1 MTVAFIGSAAAVL
14 NYRPT
19 NTPISSVTGI
29 YVAGPL
35 DQINTWVAQWGL
47 ALQALGGTILA
58 ICAVLVGIKL
68 GAKSVTSNG
77 TSSGHREAVGAIF
90 GLAIAGI
97 LIGAA
102 LLIVPMLIGVGSN
115 SGPTP
120 APAPAPATAPA

>member
-14 NYRPT
+14 NSRPT